1 MEVFHR
7 DPLILTKPVA
17 SVLRLG
23 MVGRNPVQILKDY
36 MRSCRQGDANA
47 TGNDVAESHPD
58 IQIGL
63 KPVD

>member
-1 MEVFHR
+1 
-7 DPLILTKPVA
+7 
-17 SVLRLG
+17 
-23 MVGRNPVQILKDY
+23 

-58 IQIGL
+58 IRIGL